1 MEWIKKHIALIIA
14 IVLIVVLVL
23 PLGINALY
31 LISTDCEVL
40 HKPSEWTTFWGGYLG
55 AIISAAVAFI
65 ILYIQRKDNEQQI
78 KDAQKDNET
87 QNKANRNLQ
96 INTLKYQQEQI
107 RLNNFIAVSSK
118 LIASINP
125 MDVKTLCKQLRQDNV
140 PQIEQDLLTCLNSI
154 TSIQQEFCLH
164 LSDKDGR
171 QKRLGTDSNKIIARY
186 TDALCDIQYLLTLVS
201 VSGIPMTHDILK
213 AYAQSPENKR
223 MSANLKT
230 AIINYTPAQIENM
243 KLEWMWKGIAL
254 SLLDLVQDESA
265 KLYNIIDDYVSE
277 ERTRIDKIL
286 TEGI

>member
-1 MEWIKKHIALIIA
+1 MKEWLKKYWWAILIILILPVA
-14 IVLIVVLVL
+14 INFALLVPAFSPIV
-23 PLGINALY
+23 GED
-31 LISTDCEVL
+31 TDWL
-40 HKPSEWTTFWGGYLG
+40 AFWGGYLG

-65 ILYIQRKDNEQQI
+65 ILYIQRKDNERQI
-78 KDAQKDNET
+78 KDVQKDNDT

-96 INTLKYQQEQI
+96 INILKYQQEQE

-140 PQIEQDLLTCLNSI
+140 PQIEHNLLTCLNSI

-186 TDALCDIQYLLTLVS
+186 TDALCDIQNLLTLVS

-213 AYAQSPENKR
+213 AYAQSPENKQ

-230 AIINYTPAQIENM
+230 AIVNYTPAQIENM
-243 KLEWMWKGIAL
+243 KLEWMWEGIAL
-254 SLLDLVQDESA
+254 SLLDLVQNESTN
-265 KLYNIIDDYVSE
+265 LYNIIDDYVSE

>member
-1 MEWIKKHIALIIA
+1 MVVIIIA
-14 IVLIVVLVL
+14 FALVL
-23 PLGINALY
+23 PIGINALY
-31 LISTDCEVL
+31 FIDTDYEIL
-40 HKPSEWTTFWGGYLG
+40 HKPSEWTTFWGSYLG

-65 ILYIQRKDNEQQI
+65 ILHIQRMDNEKQI
-78 KDAQKDNET
+78 EDAQIDNEI
-87 QNKANRNLQ
+87 QNIANRNLQ
-96 INTLKYQQEQI
+96 VNALKYQQEQA
-107 RLNNFIAVSSK
+107 RLNNFIAISSR

-140 PQIEQDLLTCLNSI
+140 SQIEHNLLAYLNGI

-171 QKRLGTDSNKIIARY
+171 QKRLGNDSNKIIARY
-186 TDALCDIQYLLTLVS
+186 TDALCDIQNLLTLIS
-201 VSGIPMTHDILK
+201 VSGMPMTHDILK
-213 AYAQSPENKR
+213 AYAQNPENKR
-223 MSANLKT
+223 MSANLKA
-230 AIINYTPAQIENM
+230 AIINYTPVQIENA
-243 KLEWMWKGIAL
+243 KLEWMWEGIAL

>member
-186 TDALCDIQYLLTLVS
+186 TDALCDIQNLLTLVS

-243 KLEWMWKGIAL
+243 KLEWMWEGIAL

>member
-1 MEWIKKHIALIIA
+1 MMEWMKKYSWLFLVILILPFCINYILLRPTPFSMP
-14 IVLIVVLVL
+14 IV
-23 PLGINALY
+23 GKD
-31 LISTDCEVL
+31 TDWL
-40 HKPSEWTTFWGGYLG
+40 SFWGGYLG
-55 AIISAAVAFI
+55 AVISAAVAFI

-78 KDAQKDNET
+78 KDAQTDNDA

-96 INTLKYQQEQI
+96 INMLKYQQEQA
-107 RLNNFIAVSSK
+107 RFNNFIAVSSK

-140 PQIEQDLLTCLNSI
+140 PQIEHDLLTCLNSI

-171 QKRLGTDSNKIIARY
+171 QKRLGTDSNKIIAHY
-186 TDALCDIQYLLTLVS
+186 TDALCDIQNLLTLVS

-213 AYAQSPENKR
+213 AYAQSPENNR

-230 AIINYTPAQIENM
+230 AIINYTPVQIENT
-243 KLEWMWKGIAL
+243 KLEWMWEGIAL
-254 SLLDLVQDESA
+254 SLLDLVQDEST
-265 KLYNIIDDYVSE
+265 KLYNLIDDYISD
-277 ERTRIDKIL
+277 ERTRINNIL

>member
-1 MEWIKKHIALIIA
+1 MNWIKRHITLLVVIIIA
-14 IVLIVVLVL
+14 FALVL
-23 PLGINALY
+23 PIGINALY
-31 LISTDCEVL
+31 FIDTDYEIL
-40 HKPSEWTTFWGGYLG
+40 HKPSEWTTFWGSYLG

-65 ILYIQRKDNEQQI
+65 ILHIQRMDNEKQI
-78 KDAQKDNET
+78 EDAQIDNEI
-87 QNKANRNLQ
+87 QNIANRNLQ
-96 INTLKYQQEQI
+96 VNALKYQQEQA
-107 RLNNFIAVSSK
+107 RLNNFIAISSR

-140 PQIEQDLLTCLNSI
+140 SQIEHNLLAYLNGI

-171 QKRLGTDSNKIIARY
+171 QKRLGNDSNKIIARY
-186 TDALCDIQYLLTLVS
+186 TDALCDIQNLLTLIS
-201 VSGIPMTHDILK
+201 VSGMPMTHDILK
-213 AYAQSPENKR
+213 AYAQNPENKR
-223 MSANLKT
+223 MSANLKA
-230 AIINYTPAQIENM
+230 AIINYTPVQIENA
-243 KLEWMWKGIAL
+243 KLEWMWEGIAL

>member
-1 MEWIKKHIALIIA
+1 MMEWMKKYSWLFLVILILPFCINYRLLRPTPFSMP
-14 IVLIVVLVL
+14 IV
-23 PLGINALY
+23 GKD
-31 LISTDCEVL
+31 TDWL
-40 HKPSEWTTFWGGYLG
+40 SFWGGYLG
-55 AIISAAVAFI
+55 AVISAAVAFI

-78 KDAQKDNET
+78 KDAQTDNDA

-96 INTLKYQQEQI
+96 INMLKYQQEQA
-107 RLNNFIAVSSK
+107 RFNNFIAVSSK

-140 PQIEQDLLTCLNSI
+140 PQIEHDLLTCLNSI

-171 QKRLGTDSNKIIARY
+171 QKRLGTDSNKIIAHY
-186 TDALCDIQYLLTLVS
+186 TDALCDIQNLLTLVS

-213 AYAQSPENKR
+213 AYAQSPENNR

-230 AIINYTPAQIENM
+230 AIINYTPVQIENT
-243 KLEWMWKGIAL
+243 KLEWMWEGIAL
-254 SLLDLVQDESA
+254 SLLDLVQDEST
-265 KLYNIIDDYVSE
+265 KLYNLIDDYISD
-277 ERTRIDKIL
+277 ERTRINNIL

>member
-1 MEWIKKHIALIIA
+1 MEWGKKHIALIIT
-14 IVLIVVLVL
+14 IVLIIALIL

-87 QNKANRNLQ
+87 HNKANRNLQ

-140 PQIEQDLLTCLNSI
+140 SQIEHNLLVCLNSI

-171 QKRLGTDSNKIIARY
+171 QKILGNDANRIIARY
-186 TDALCDIQYLLTLVS
+186 TGALCDIQNLLTLIS

-213 AYAQSPENKR
+213 EYAQSSENKR
-223 MSANLKT
+223 MSANLKA
-230 AIINYTPAQIENM
+230 AIINYTPVQIENI
-243 KLEWMWKGIAL
+243 KLEWMWEAIAL
-254 SLLDLVQDESA
+254 SLLDLVQNESTN
-265 KLYNIIDDYVSE
+265 LYNIIDDYVSE
-277 ERTRIDKIL
+277 ERTRIDEIL

>member
-1 MEWIKKHIALIIA
+1 MKKYSWLFLVILILPFCINYILLRPTPFSMP
-14 IVLIVVLVL
+14 IV
-23 PLGINALY
+23 GKD
-31 LISTDCEVL
+31 TDWL
-40 HKPSEWTTFWGGYLG
+40 SFWGGYLG
-55 AIISAAVAFI
+55 AVISAAVAFI

-78 KDAQKDNET
+78 KDAQTDNDA

-96 INTLKYQQEQI
+96 INMLKYQQEQA

-140 PQIEQDLLTCLNSI
+140 SQIEHNLLACLNSI

-171 QKRLGTDSNKIIARY
+171 QKRLGNDSNKIIASY
-186 TDALCDIQYLLTLVS
+186 TDALCDIQNLLTLIS

-213 AYAQSPENKR
+213 EYAQSSGNKR
-223 MSANLKT
+223 MSANLKG
-230 AIINYTPAQIENM
+230 AIINYTPVQVESV
-243 KLEWMWKGIAL
+243 KLEWMWEGIAL
-254 SLLDLVQDESA
+254 SLLDLVQDESTN
-265 KLYNIIDDYVSE
+265 LYNIIDDYVSE

-286 TEGI
+286 TEGII

>member
-186 TDALCDIQYLLTLVS
+186 TDALCDIQNLLTLVS

-243 KLEWMWKGIAL
+243 KLEWMWEGIAL

-265 KLYNIIDDYVSE
+265 KLYNIFDDYVS
-277 ERTRIDKIL
+277 
-286 TEGI
+286 

>member
-1 MEWIKKHIALIIA
+1 MEWAKKHIALIIA
-14 IVLIVVLVL
+14 IVLIVVIVL
-23 PLGINALY
+23 PLGINELY

-186 TDALCDIQYLLTLVS
+186 TDALCDIQNLLTLVS

-230 AIINYTPAQIENM
+230 AIINYTPAQIEDM
-243 KLEWMWKGIAL
+243 KLEWMWEGIAL
-254 SLLDLVQDESA
+254 SLLNLVQNESTN
-265 KLYNIIDDYVSE
+265 LYNIIDDYVSE

>member
-1 MEWIKKHIALIIA
+1 MKLFKKYWWAVLII
-14 IVLIVVLVL
+14 LVL
-23 PLGINALY
+23 PIVINFLLMIPAFSP
-31 LISTDCEVL
+31 IVGEDTDWL
-40 HKPSEWTTFWGGYLG
+40 AFWGGYLG

-65 ILYIQRKDNEQQI
+65 ILYIQRKDNERQI
-78 KDAQKDNET
+78 KDAQKDNDT

-96 INTLKYQQEQI
+96 INILKYQQEQV

-140 PQIEQDLLTCLNSI
+140 PQIEHDLLTCLNSI

-186 TDALCDIQYLLTLVS
+186 TDALCDIQNLLTLVS

-230 AIINYTPAQIENM
+230 AIVNYTPAQIENV
-243 KLEWMWKGIAL
+243 KLEWMWEGIAI
-254 SLLDLVQDESA
+254 SLLDLVQNESTN
-265 KLYNIIDDYVSE
+265 LYNIIDDYVSE
-277 ERTRIDKIL
+277 ERTRIEKIL

>member
-118 LIASINP
+118 LLASINP

-186 TDALCDIQYLLTLVS
+186 TDALCDIQNLLTLVS

-243 KLEWMWKGIAL
+243 KLEWMWEGIAL

>member
-1 MEWIKKHIALIIA
+1 MKWIKKHITLLVIFIIVIA
-14 IVLIVVLVL
+14 LVL
-23 PLGINALY
+23 PMGINSLY

-65 ILYIQRKDNEQQI
+65 ILYIQRKDNEQQV
-78 KDAQKDNET
+78 KDTQAENET

-96 INTLKYQQEQI
+96 INILKYQQEQV

-140 PQIEQDLLTCLNSI
+140 PQIEQNLLICLNNI

-164 LSDKDGR
+164 LFEKDDR
-171 QKRLGTDSNKIIARY
+171 QKQLGNDANKIVARY
-186 TDALCDIQYLLTLVS
+186 TDALCDIQNLLTLIS
-201 VSGIPMTHDILK
+201 VSDVPMTNQLLKEYATDNNKMSKMLKKAILD
-213 AYAQSPENKR
+213 
-223 MSANLKT
+223 
-230 AIINYTPAQIENM
+230 YTPSKYEGV
-243 KLEWMWKGIAL
+243 KLEWEWESIAIAL
-254 SLLDLVQDESA
+254 VDLVQDEST
-265 KLYNIIDDYVSE
+265 KLYNLIDDYISD
-277 ERTRIDKIL
+277 ERTRINNIL

>member
-1 MEWIKKHIALIIA
+1 MEWAKKHIALIIA

-31 LISTDCEVL
+31 LISTNCEVL

-55 AIISAAVAFI
+55 AIISAVVAFV

-96 INTLKYQQEQI
+96 INTLKYQQERI

-140 PQIEQDLLTCLNSI
+140 PQIEHDLLTSLNSI

-186 TDALCDIQYLLTLVS
+186 TDALCDIQNLLTLVS

-213 AYAQSPENKR
+213 AYAQSPDNKR

-230 AIINYTPAQIENM
+230 AIINYTPAQIEDM
-243 KLEWMWKGIAL
+243 KLEWMWEGIAL
-254 SLLDLVQDESA
+254 SLLDLVQNESTN
-265 KLYNIIDDYVSE
+265 LYNIIDDYVSE

>member
-31 LISTDCEVL
+31 LISTNCEVL

-55 AIISAAVAFI
+55 AIISAAVAFV
-65 ILYIQRKDNEQQI
+65 ILYIQRKDNERQI

-87 QNKANRNLQ
+87 QNKTNRKLQ
-96 INTLKYQQEQI
+96 INTLKYQQEQA

-140 PQIEQDLLTCLNSI
+140 PQIEHDLLTCLNSI

-171 QKRLGTDSNKIIARY
+171 QKRLGDDSNKIIAHY
-186 TDALCDIQYLLTLVS
+186 TDALCDIQNLLTLVS

-213 AYAQSPENKR
+213 EYAQSPENNR

-230 AIINYTPAQIENM
+230 AIINYTPVQIENA
-243 KLEWMWKGIAL
+243 KLEWMWEGIAL
-254 SLLDLVQDESA
+254 SLLDLVQNESTN
-265 KLYNIIDDYVSE
+265 LYNIIDDYVSE

>member
-78 KDAQKDNET
+78 KDTQRENET
-87 QNKANRNLQ
+87 QNKTNRKLQ
-96 INTLKYQQEQI
+96 INTLKYQQEQV

-125 MDVKTLCKQLRQDNV
+125 MDVKTLCKQLRHDNV
-140 PQIEQDLLTCLNSI
+140 PQIEHDLLTCLNSI

-186 TDALCDIQYLLTLVS
+186 TDALCDIQNLLTLVS

-243 KLEWMWKGIAL
+243 KLEWMWEGIAL
-254 SLLDLVQDESA
+254 SLLDLVQDESTN
-265 KLYNIIDDYVSE
+265 LYNIIDDYVSE

>member
-1 MEWIKKHIALIIA
+1 MEWSKKHIALIIT
-14 IVLIVVLVL
+14 IVLIIALIL

-140 PQIEQDLLTCLNSI
+140 PQIEHDLLTCLNSI

-186 TDALCDIQYLLTLVS
+186 TDALCDIQNLLTLVS

-243 KLEWMWKGIAL
+243 KLEWMWEGIAL
-254 SLLDLVQDESA
+254 SLLDLVQDESTE
-265 KLYNIIDDYVSE
+265 LYNIIDDYVSE

>member
-1 MEWIKKHIALIIA
+1 MKWIKRHITLLVVIIIIFA
-14 IVLIVVLVL
+14 LVL
-23 PLGINALY
+23 PIGINALY
-31 LISTDCEVL
+31 FIDTDCEIL
-40 HKPSEWTTFWGGYLG
+40 HKPSEWTTFWGSYLG

-65 ILYIQRKDNEQQI
+65 ILQIQRDDNEQQI
-78 KDAQKDNET
+78 KDTQRENET
-87 QNKANRNLQ
+87 QNKTNRKLQ
-96 INTLKYQQEQI
+96 INTLKYQQEQA

-140 PQIEQDLLTCLNSI
+140 SQIEHNLLVCLNSI

-164 LSDKDGR
+164 LSDKDDR
-171 QKRLGTDSNKIIARY
+171 QKILGNDANRIIARY
-186 TDALCDIQYLLTLVS
+186 TGALCDIQNLLTLIS

-213 AYAQSPENKR
+213 AYAQSSENKR
-223 MSANLKT
+223 MSANLKA
-230 AIINYTPAQIENM
+230 AIINYTPVQIENI
-243 KLEWMWKGIAL
+243 KLEWMWEAIAL

>member
-140 PQIEQDLLTCLNSI
+140 PQIEHNLLTCLNNI

-171 QKRLGTDSNKIIARY
+171 QKRLGNDSNRIIARY
-186 TDALCDIQYLLTLVS
+186 TDKICDIQNLLTVIS
-201 VSGIPMTHDILK
+201 ISEIPMTHEILMTL
-213 AYAQSPENKR
+213 AQSPKNKR
-223 MSANLKT
+223 MSNDLKN
-230 AIINYTPAQIENM
+230 AIINYQPIQIENER
-243 KLEWMWKGIAL
+243 LEWMWEAIAL

>member
-96 INTLKYQQEQI
+96 INTLKYLQEQI

-186 TDALCDIQYLLTLVS
+186 TDALCDIQNLLTLVS

-243 KLEWMWKGIAL
+243 KLEWMWEGIAL

>member
-1 MEWIKKHIALIIA
+1 MIDI
-14 IVLIVVLVL
+14 
-23 PLGINALY
+23 LY
-31 LISTDCEVL
+31 L
-40 HKPSEWTTFWGGYLG
+40 
-55 AIISAAVAFI
+55 
-65 ILYIQRKDNEQQI
+65 QRKDNEQQI

-87 QNKANRNLQ
+87 QNKANRKLQ
-96 INTLKYQQEQI
+96 INTHKYQQEQI

-125 MDVKTLCKQLRQDNV
+125 IDVKTLCKQLRQDNV
-140 PQIEQDLLTCLNSI
+140 PQIEHDLLTYLNSI

-171 QKRLGTDSNKIIARY
+171 QKRLGNDSNKIIARY
-186 TDALCDIQYLLTLVS
+186 TDKICDIQNLLTVIS
-201 VSGIPMTHDILK
+201 ISEIPMTHEILMTL
-213 AYAQSPENKR
+213 AQSPKNKR
-223 MSANLKT
+223 MSNDLKN
-230 AIINYTPAQIENM
+230 AIINYQPIQIENER
-243 KLEWMWKGIAL
+243 LEWMWEAIAL

>member
-14 IVLIVVLVL
+14 IVLIVVIVL

-140 PQIEQDLLTCLNSI
+140 PQIEHDLLTCLNSI

-186 TDALCDIQYLLTLVS
+186 TDALCDIQNLLTLVS

-230 AIINYTPAQIENM
+230 AIINYTPAPIEDM
-243 KLEWMWKGIAL
+243 KLEWKWEGIAL
-254 SLLDLVQDESA
+254 SLLDLVQNESTN
-265 KLYNIIDDYVSE
+265 LYNIIDDYVSE